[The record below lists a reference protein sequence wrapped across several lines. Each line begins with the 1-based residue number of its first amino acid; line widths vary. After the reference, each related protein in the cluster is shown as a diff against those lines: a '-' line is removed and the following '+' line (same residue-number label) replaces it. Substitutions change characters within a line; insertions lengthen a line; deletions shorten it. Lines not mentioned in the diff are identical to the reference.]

1 MSLKRIRQLHSYIA
15 IKELSTE
22 HPEYSIHMLCKISG
36 INRAAYYKWKNHKNS
51 ENDAL
56 NERIADKIME
66 IHDAHPDMGYRRIR
80 DTLKHDH
87 GIDVNDKRV
96 LRICRKKKVQS
107 YIKHRYNCCTKPASD
122 PAYIAENVLNRDFKS
137 ERPNEKWLTDV
148 SEFKYG
154 TGEDEKKGKIYL
166 SVILDLCGKRPV
178 AVEYSDHN
186 DNQLVFNTFDK
197 ALAANPGATP
207 LFHSDRGYQYTS
219 RTFRQKIIDAGMTQ
233 SMSRVAR
240 CIDNGPMEGFWGI
253 MKREMYYGKKYKT
266 KEELIQAIEEY
277 IDYYTN
283 KRVQRNLCILT
294 PQEFYEKKMLE
305 AA

>member
-1 MSLKRIRQLHSYIA
+1 MKRTRQLHSYIA
-15 IKELSTE
+15 IKELSAE
-22 HPEYSIHMLCKISG
+22 HPEYSIRMLCEISG
-36 INRAAYYKWKNHKNS
+36 ISRAAYYKWKNHKNS
-51 ENDAL
+51 ENDDL
-56 NERIADKIME
+56 NEQIANKIME

-80 DTLKHDH
+80 DTLEHDH

-96 LRICRKKKVQS
+96 LRVCRKKKVQS

-178 AVEYSDHN
+178 AVEYSNHN
-186 DNQLVFNTFDK
+186 DNPLVFNTFDK

-219 RTFRQKIIDAGMTQ
+219 KEFRQKVINAGMTQ
-233 SMSRVAR
+233 SMSRVGR

-277 IDYYTN
+277 IDYYMN
-283 KRVQRNLCILT
+283 KRVQRNLCVLT